1 MSGKNSVVSMTLQLN
16 GKQAQQVLQ
25 QFLQTQ
31 KTSAAEILKTNRNLE
46 GVLRQQ
52 AQQTSI
58 QAKQYQ
64 QMSRLVQQ
72 QHSALA
78 QSTVQTQATLRTNQL
93 LERVLQ
99 QQVRQSTLLTQNNRN
114 QNRDY
119 QLQLNI
125 LRQQVAAAER
135 LRQQLEQAGRASRD
149 MNHGAGGGVGGAGN
163 FLNNAAGA
171 IGGAVAGG
179 MILNGAFR
187 PAISYD
193 EQLARMA
200 VIAANGK
207 GTAEMHRLKPD
218 LRKTV
223 DQAALY
229 GGSALQ
235 DTASALDSL
244 LAKGKYDY
252 DESKAILPTISE
264 AAFVGN
270 TSAAGMSVLADALA
284 TYGLRGEQ
292 NLQKSFAMA
301 IRSGELGGYELRD
314 MQQDLA
320 RQLALATSA
329 GYSGHEG
336 LASLLSLNQVSM
348 DVSGN
353 AGEAGNNVVNLLQ
366 KLNSRELSDSMA
378 KAVVNTEGL
387 ATRPSYS
394 KKGKYLGEV
403 FDWNQQQQ
411 VGRSQGKFGAEV
423 LGDVIDHQLSNNSD
437 YQALRKKIATA
448 SGAER
453 KKLLGDM
460 ANIALGGEI
469 GQIIADRQFL
479 MATLGQTL
487 ARYNIDENG
496 VNRIDG
502 LKNETLKA
510 TYDQVVKPTGTFLNS
525 QTFGKEG
532 TAKTNAQI
540 VRQDSFDRIAGGYGT
555 VLDKFS
561 ELTQQFPAF
570 SQGLFLSTTGLT
582 ALAASA
588 GVASLAMRA
597 GSGAGAAG
605 GAAAGAAGGAVM
617 GAVRTAGQ
625 VGLAGVLG
633 YGIGTAA
640 RNMYMQTETGRN
652 FDEWGGE
659 KIAQLLAAFGNEE
672 AKASLANMEKYDE
685 MIQQQQEANQQN
697 AQVIRELQKLPSA
710 IGNSIKIPA
719 PSFNSLQQSQQNA
732 VGERQGAVP
741 FMLQK
746 H

>member
-64 QMSRLVQQ
+64 QMSKLVQQ
-72 QHSALA
+72 QHTSLA

-149 MNHGAGGGVGGAGN
+149 MNRGAGGGVGGGAGN

-171 IGGAVAGG
+171 VGGAVAGG

-437 YQALRKKIATA
+437 YQALKKQIATA
-448 SGAER
+448 SDAER

-510 TYDQVVKPTGTFLNS
+510 SYDQVVKPTGVFLNS

-555 VLDKFS
+555 ALDKFS

-570 SQGLFLSTTGLT
+570 SQGLFISTTALT

-597 GSGAGAAG
+597 GRPPVPPVPPPPPVPPTPPPTAGASIGQALGFAG
-605 GAAAGAAGGAVM
+605 GAYLGSELLKPVDDYFYNMVDKFFGG
-617 GAVRTAGQ
+617 T
-625 VGLAGVLG
+625 
-633 YGIGTAA
+633 
-640 RNMYMQTETGRN
+640 
-652 FDEWGGE
+652 GE
-659 KIAQLLAAFGNEE
+659 KVDFVQEAIEKSKEQQALL
-672 AKASLANMEKYDE
+672 
-685 MIQQQQEANQQN
+685 QQQVEQN
-697 AQVIRELQKLPSA
+697 AQVINELQKLPSA
-710 IGNSIKIPA
+710 IGKSINIQMPNFSQLFSQQ
-719 PSFNSLQQSQQNA
+719 PQQSA
-732 VGERQGAVP
+732 VGDRQGAVP